1 MPNDVVDGLSRLCLC
16 RAGCSQRRRRFLD
29 EPDHGLWCGPA
40 HASLRARL
48 GLGLRFG
55 GEELH
60 VKFIESSECVH
71 CGPDVHPGCTGS
83 DCARSQVA
91 NGRPAVVGGSDR
103 GHFEDIF
110 WKKTCLLLLHHLRS
124 GTTHRCRTSSVRPF
138 LASTTARVAVNRAGG
153 SGCICPRL

>member
-1 MPNDVVDGLSRLCLC
+1 MMLLMLCLVFAS
-16 RAGCSQRRRRFLD
+16 AGPGVPSVGDVFSMSPTMAYGADPHMLHSA
-29 EPDHGLWCGPA
+29 PDWGSGFVL
-40 HASLRARL
+40 
-48 GLGLRFG
+48 G

-71 CGPDVHPGCTGS
+71 CGPGVHPGCTGS